1 MTPSTRAILND
12 LAQRMGGLFGP
23 DLKTPFLA
31 ATAGM
36 TAGVLMMIA
45 EEGDR
50 TAHRLAEE
58 NRAIRAIFKDAEGL
72 RAPAILAER
81 LANLSPGD
89 ESDLRIS
96 SLQAANDALRDALI
110 DLHAFVE
117 SQTDPASKTIEMAI
131 WAELSASTRRR
142 AFASSTF

>member
-1 MTPSTRAILND
+1 MTPSTRAILTD

-58 NRAIRAIFKDAEGL
+58 NRAIRAIFRDTASL
-72 RAPAILAER
+72 PAPAGLAER
-81 LANLSPGD
+81 LRNLATGD
-89 ESDLRIS
+89 EHDLRIS

-117 SQTDPASKTIEMAI
+117 TRSDEASKAIEAAI

>member
-1 MTPSTRAILND
+1 MTPNARAILAD

-23 DLKTPFLA
+23 DLKTPYLA
-31 ATAGM
+31 ANAGM
-36 TAGVLMMIA
+36 TAIVLTMMA
-45 EEGDR
+45 EESDR

-58 NRAIRAIFKDAEGL
+58 NRAIRAIFRDAAAL
-72 RAPAILAER
+72 PAPAGLAER
-81 LANLSPGD
+81 LRNLVSGD
-89 ESDLRIS
+89 ETDLRIS

-117 SQTDPASKTIEMAI
+117 TEASEAAKAIEAAI

-142 AFASSTF
+142 AFASATF

>member
-1 MTPSTRAILND
+1 MTPNTRAILTD

-36 TAGVLMMIA
+36 TAGVLMMVA
-45 EEGDR
+45 EESDR

-58 NRAIRAIFKDAEGL
+58 NRAIRAIFKDAAGL
-72 RAPAILAER
+72 PKPADLSER
-81 LANLSPGD
+81 LRNLATGD
-89 ESDLRIS
+89 ENDLRIS

-117 SQTDPASKTIEMAI
+117 TDPGEAAKAIETAI
-131 WAELSASTRRR
+131 WAELAASTRRR
-142 AFASSTF
+142 AFASATF

>member
-1 MTPSTRAILND
+1 MTPSTRAILTD

-58 NRAIRAIFKDAEGL
+58 NRAIRAIFKKAAGL
-72 RAPAILAER
+72 AAPADLTER
-81 LANLSPGD
+81 LRNLASGD

-96 SLQAANDALRDALI
+96 SLQAVNDALRDALI

-117 SQTDPASKTIEMAI
+117 TQSGGAAKAIEAAI
-131 WAELSASTRRR
+131 WAELTASTRRR

>member
-1 MTPSTRAILND
+1 MTPSTRAILTD

-23 DLKTPFLA
+23 DLKTPYLA

-58 NRAIRAIFKDAEGL
+58 NRAIRAIFQDAAALPTSAGL
-72 RAPAILAER
+72 TER
-81 LANLSPGD
+81 LRNLATGD
-89 ESDLRIS
+89 EHDLRIS

-117 SQTDPASKTIEMAI
+117 TRSDEPAKAIETAI